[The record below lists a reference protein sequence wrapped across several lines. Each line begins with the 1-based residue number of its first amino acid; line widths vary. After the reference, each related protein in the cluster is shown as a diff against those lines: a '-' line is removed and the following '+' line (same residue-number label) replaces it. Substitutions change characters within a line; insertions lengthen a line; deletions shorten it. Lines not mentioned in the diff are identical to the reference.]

1 MSSPQSAPVA
11 RSLAVYRDPLFTVAV
26 RKCEKSKVESS
37 QPQKAPGGASG
48 DGPAQNNAFIT
59 KGSDALSRQE
69 TEEIPVTKLP
79 MVHRATAI
87 ALDKKARNFAVLQ
100 TQPNARCVSG
110 ISVVITMI
118 FKSIEYCS

>member
-1 MSSPQSAPVA
+1 MTHLQTI
-11 RSLAVYRDPLFTVAV
+11 LTVAV

-37 QPQKAPGGASG
+37 QPQKAAGASG

-100 TQPNARCVSG
+100 TQPNARWVSD
-110 ISVVITMI
+110 TAAI
-118 FKSIEYCS
+118 FYRLEYHSNNNRNIVRLGL